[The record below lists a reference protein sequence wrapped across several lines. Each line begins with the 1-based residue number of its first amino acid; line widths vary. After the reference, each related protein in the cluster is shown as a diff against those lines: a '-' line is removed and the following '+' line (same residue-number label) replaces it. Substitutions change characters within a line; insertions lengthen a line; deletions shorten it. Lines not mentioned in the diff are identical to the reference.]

1 MPPAFSAERA
11 APLPLI
17 ENPATTPKDVPM
29 AFARRAVLGAAAA
42 GAGAVG
48 FARRS
53 GFSPSNTGSGGPDT
67 LTFSLWGSDAETA
80 AFQALARAFERRHH
94 GIRVQIRLESY
105 EQMYANMDAL
115 LAGGRAPDLFRCDYA
130 NLGLYSAS
138 GQLLDL
144 SPYFGPGDREVFLP
158 ALWEAVCHDGRPY
171 AVPHH
176 TDTTA
181 VLYRKDMFHTAGITS
196 VPTSL
201 EEAWTWDEFS
211 EICARLRKKLHGVYP
226 FVYDWQQTGAYR
238 WLTWLW
244 EAGGRLLD
252 KDLSAPALESTAG
265 LNAMRYT
272 QDFFRQGLVPPN
284 SSVKSA
290 AYPDSLF
297 TAGTVAMSFAGDFL
311 LPTID
316 PALKKELYGV
326 TYQPRGRQAAT
337 DLGGNAVAATR
348 HTDNPELAA
357 AFLKFLVEEENMA
370 RFCEQGVM
378 LPSRRSL
385 LNRRLDYSVRPD
397 LMSVYAEQ
405 ATTLTPDMTAQV
417 AVASFGRI
425 NAALQD
431 ELEAAFVSHQPAD
444 VTLHHIAE
452 STRTALASA

>member
-1 MPPAFSAERA
+1 
-11 APLPLI
+11 
-17 ENPATTPKDVPM
+17 M
-29 AFARRAVLGAAAA
+29 AVARRAVLGAAAA

-53 GFSPSNTGSGGPDT
+53 GFSPSGTGSAGADT
-67 LTFSLWGSDAETA
+67 LTFSLWGADAEIA
-80 AFQALARAFERRHH
+80 AFQALARAYERRHH

-105 EQMYANMDAL
+105 QQMYTNMDAL

-130 NLGLYSAS
+130 NLGMYSAS

-144 SPYFGPGDREVFLP
+144 SPYFGDKERDAFLP
-158 ALWEAVCHDGRPY
+158 ALWKAVCHDGKPY

-181 VLYRKDMFHTAGITS
+181 VLYRKDMFRKAGIAS

-201 EEAWTWDEFS
+201 DEAWTWDEFS

-226 FVYDWQQTGAYR
+226 FVYGWQQTGAFR

-244 EAGGRLLD
+244 EAGGRILD
-252 KDLSAPALESTAG
+252 DSLTAPAIESAAG
-265 LNAMRYT
+265 LRALRYT
-272 QDFFRQGLVPPN
+272 QDFFREGFVPPN

-316 PALKKELYGV
+316 PAIDKDLYGV
-326 TYQPRGRQAAT
+326 TFQPRGRTAAT
-337 DLGGNAVAATR
+337 DLGGNAVVATR
-348 HTDNPELAA
+348 TTENPELAA
-357 AFLKFLVEEENMA
+357 DFLKFLASEENMA
-370 RFCEQGVM
+370 RFCERTVV
-378 LPSRRSL
+378 LPTRTSL
-385 LNRRLDYSVRPD
+385 LTQPLDYAVRPD
-397 LMSVYAEQ
+397 LMPVYAEQ
-405 ATTLTPDMTAQV
+405 ATALTPGMTEQV
-417 AVASFGRI
+417 AIPGFGRI
-425 NAALQD
+425 NSALQD
-431 ELEAAFVSHQPAD
+431 ELEAAFVNRQPAET
-444 VTLHHIAE
+444 TLRNIAA

>member
-1 MPPAFSAERA
+1 
-11 APLPLI
+11 
-17 ENPATTPKDVPM
+17 M
-29 AFARRAVLGAAAA
+29 AVARRAVLGVAAA

-53 GFSPSNTGSGGPDT
+53 GFTPSSTGAGGPDT

-80 AFQALARAFERRHH
+80 AFRALGRAFERLHH
-94 GIRVQIRLESY
+94 GVRVQIRLESY
-105 EQMYANMDAL
+105 EQMYTNMDAL

-130 NLGLYSAS
+130 NLGMYSAS

-144 SPYFGPGDREVFLP
+144 SPYFGARDREAFLP

-181 VLYRKDMFHTAGITS
+181 VLYRKDMFRTAGITS
-196 VPTSL
+196 VPATPG
-201 EEAWTWDEFS
+201 EAWSWDEFT
-211 EICARLRKKLHGVYP
+211 EICARLRKKVHGVYP
-226 FVYDWQQTGAYR
+226 FVYGWQQTGAFR

-252 KDLSAPALESTAG
+252 DDLSAPAIESAAG
-265 LNAMRYT
+265 LRALRYT
-272 QDFFRQGLVPPN
+272 QDFFREGFVPPN

-326 TYQPRGRQAAT
+326 TFQPHGRQAAT

-357 AFLKFLVEEENMA
+357 EFLKFLVEEENMA

-385 LNRRLDYSVRPD
+385 LNRRLDYAVRPD

-405 ATTLTPDMTAQV
+405 AKVLTPGMTAQM
-417 AVASFGRI
+417 AVPTFGRI
-425 NAALQD
+425 NTALQD
-431 ELEAAFVSHQPAD
+431 ELEAAFVNRQPAD
-444 VTLHHIAE
+444 VTLHHIAA
-452 STRTALASA
+452 STRTALASV

>member
-1 MPPAFSAERA
+1 
-11 APLPLI
+11 
-17 ENPATTPKDVPM
+17 M
-29 AFARRAVLGAAAA
+29 AVARRVVLGAAAA
-42 GAGAVG
+42 GAGALG

-53 GFSPSNTGSGGPDT
+53 GFTPSGTGSGGPDT
-67 LTFSLWGSDAETA
+67 LTFSLWGSDAEVA
-80 AFQALARAFERRHH
+80 AFQAVARAFERRHK
-94 GIRVQIRLESY
+94 GIRVRIGLESY
-105 EQMYANMDAL
+105 EQMYTNMDAL

-130 NLGLYSAS
+130 NLGMYSAS

-144 SPYFGPGDREVFLP
+144 SPYFGPGESDAFLP
-158 ALWEAVCHDGRPY
+158 ALWEAVCHDGKPY

-181 VLYRKDMFHTAGITS
+181 VLYRKDMFHSAGITS
-196 VPTSL
+196 VPSSL
-201 EEAWTWDEFS
+201 EEAWTWEEFT
-211 EICARLRKKLHGVYP
+211 EICARLRKKVHGVYP
-226 FVYDWQQTGAYR
+226 FVYDWQQTGAFR

-252 KDLSAPALESTAG
+252 EDLSAPAVESRAG
-265 LNAMRYT
+265 LRALRHT
-272 QDFFRQGLVPPN
+272 QDFFRQGFVPPN

-290 AYPDSLF
+290 AYPDALF

-316 PALKKELYGV
+316 PALKAELYGV
-326 TYQPRGRQAAT
+326 TFQPRDARAAT

-378 LPSRRSL
+378 LPTRPSL
-385 LNRRLDYSVRPD
+385 LKRRLDYAVRPD

-405 ATTLTPDMTAQV
+405 ATALTPAMTAQV
-417 AVASFGRI
+417 AVSSFGRI
-425 NAALQD
+425 NSVLQD
-431 ELEAAFVSHQPAD
+431 ELEAAFVNHQPAD
-444 VTLHHIAE
+444 VTLHNIAD